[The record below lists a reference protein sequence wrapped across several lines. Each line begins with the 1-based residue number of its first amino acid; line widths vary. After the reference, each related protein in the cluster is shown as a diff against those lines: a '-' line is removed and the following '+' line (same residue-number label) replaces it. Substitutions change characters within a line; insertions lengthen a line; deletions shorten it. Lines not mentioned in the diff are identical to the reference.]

1 MDLRKEVR
9 DFLVGRR
16 ARISPGQAGLP
27 DDVKH
32 RRVPGL
38 RREEV
43 ANLAGVSVD
52 YYTRMERGDIGG
64 ASDAVLNGLATAL
77 QLDEAERQH
86 LHTLARGLS
95 ALGSPRSRHRGASG
109 GQLRPSVRAT
119 LHALTV
125 PAYVRNRRR
134 DILAANELCVV
145 LFDGVLASSRLPVN
159 LARFVFLDPESR
171 GLFAEWDRVADS
183 LAGAL
188 RAEVGANPGD
198 GSLADLVSDLIAHSD
213 AFAARWARHGVV
225 LHRTDRKVFRNSLV
239 GDIHLIGDVLEVP
252 GEHLSV
258 VTFTQAPDGL
268 AADRLARLA
277 ERSRSADDVPGDDSS
292 AEPS

>member
-1 MDLRKEVR
+1 M
-9 DFLVGRR
+9 
-16 ARISPGQAGLP
+16 
-27 DDVKH
+27 
-32 RRVPGL
+32 
-38 RREEV
+38 
-43 ANLAGVSVD
+43 
-52 YYTRMERGDIGG
+52 
-64 ASDAVLNGLATAL
+64 
-77 QLDEAERQH
+77 
-86 LHTLARGLS
+86 
-95 ALGSPRSRHRGASG
+95 
-109 GQLRPSVRAT
+109 
-119 LHALTV
+119 

-145 LFDGVLASSRLPVN
+145 LFDGALASSRLPVN

-198 GSLADLVSDLIAHSD
+198 GSLADLISDLIAHSD

-258 VTFTQAPDGL
+258 VTFTPAPDGL